1 MTRIIP
7 HYIGGKAIIEQA
19 QPLWITN
26 PANGQNI
33 ALLYC
38 GDEQIVDKAIQHAV
52 SSQAG
57 WAATPAIKRAKIL
70 RAFASLLEEKEDE
83 LAEIVTLEH
92 GKTIADAKASIQR
105 GIEVVA
111 YHCDIQ
117 HQLQGTYSHHV
128 SHQVDTT
135 TFYQPLGICAGIS
148 PFNFPVMVPLWMMI
162 PAIAC
167 GNAFILKPSEKTPSA
182 SLKLI
187 EWLEESGLPA
197 GIAQCIQGDAQ
208 TVQYLL
214 NRSEIQ
220 AFTAVGSTRAAQH
233 IYTEACKFGKRAAT
247 FGGAK
252 NHAIVMP
259 DANLAHAADSIIS
272 AAYGSA
278 GQRCMALAAVIAV
291 GELTA
296 EHLIPL
302 LIERIQSINVG
313 PGHIPG
319 VDLGPVISQ
328 AQLAFL
334 KDAIQQGVDEGA
346 TLLTDGRLLNLA
358 QYEDGFFIGPSLFD
372 NVTPNMSIYQK
383 ELFGPVLSIL
393 RMNSLEEAMACMNQH
408 PYGNGAVIFTQHGY
422 DAQQFI
428 DKAQAGMIG
437 INIPIPVPIVSHP
450 FGGWKQSSFGS
461 SPMHGL
467 GSIYFYTRQKSVT
480 TAWPQE
486 QGHANFD
493 MPHH

>member
-7 HYIGGKAIIEQA
+7 HYIGGKAIIEEA

-26 PANGQNI
+26 PASGKNI

-38 GDEQIVDKAIQHAV
+38 GNEQLIDKAIQHAV
-52 SSQAG
+52 LAQSD
-57 WAATPAIKRAKIL
+57 WANMPAIKRAKVL
-70 RAFASLLEEKEDE
+70 RAFVSLLEEKENE

-105 GIEVVA
+105 GIEVAA

-128 SHQVDTT
+128 SQQVDTT
-135 TFYQPLGICAGIS
+135 TFYQPLGICAGIA

-182 SLKLI
+182 SIKLI
-187 EWLEESGLPA
+187 EWLEESGLPP
-197 GIAQCIQGDAQ
+197 GIAQCIQGDAK

-220 AFTAVGSTRAAQH
+220 AFTAVGSTKAAQH
-233 IYTEACKFGKRAAT
+233 IYTEACGSGKRAAT

-296 EHLIPL
+296 EQLMPL
-302 LIERIQSINVG
+302 LIERIQRIKVG

-319 VDLGPVISQ
+319 VDLGPVISL

-334 KDAIQQGVDEGA
+334 KDAIQKGVDEGA
-346 TLLTDGRLLNLA
+346 TLLTDGRLINLA
-358 QYEDGFFIGPSLFD
+358 QLEDGFFIGPSLFD

-480 TAWPQE
+480 TTWPQE
-486 QGHANFD
+486 PSHLNFD